1 MSRHKL
7 PEDKKKPKI
16 SITIDK
22 NLNDLMKEQL
32 LKNNITKSKYI
43 ENLIRKDF
51 EIKGYDVSTYSE
63 K

>member
-1 MSRHKL
+1 MARHKL

-22 NLNDLMKEQL
+22 MLNELMEEQL
-32 LKNNITKSKYI
+32 QKDNINTSKYI

-51 EIKGYDVSTYSE
+51 ESKGYDVSPDVQ

>member
-1 MSRHKL
+1 MARHKL

-22 NLNDLMKEQL
+22 VLNELMEEQL
-32 LKNNITKSKYI
+32 QKTNINTSKYI

-51 EIKGYDVSTYSE
+51 ESKGYDVSPDVQ